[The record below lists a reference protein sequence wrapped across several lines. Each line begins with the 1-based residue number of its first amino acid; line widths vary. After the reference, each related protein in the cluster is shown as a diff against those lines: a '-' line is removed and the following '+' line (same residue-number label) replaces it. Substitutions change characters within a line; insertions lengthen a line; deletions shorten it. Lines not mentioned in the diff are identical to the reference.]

1 MDEKEKGTGRLNFI
15 SLPESTVKDFN
26 ELARARG
33 YKVKSQ
39 FLIALVQ
46 EEKERRS
53 ALLELY
59 RQQQELEMKMQAA
72 RQATEAE

>member
-15 SLPESTVKDFN
+15 SLPESTVNDFN

-39 FLIALVQ
+39 FLITLVQ
-46 EEKERRS
+46 EEKERR
-53 ALLELY
+53 AELLELY
-59 RQQQELEMKMQAA
+59 RQQQELEKKIIAA
-72 RQATEAE
+72 RE

>member
-33 YKVKSQ
+33 FKTKNA
-39 FLIALVQ
+39 FFITLVQ
-46 EEKERRS
+46 EEKQRRTE
-53 ALLELY
+53 LLDLY
-59 RQQQELEMKMQAA
+59 QQQQELKKKMAAA
-72 RQATEAE
+72 RQAAETE